1 MLARSPNIASME
13 SDRQADA
20 ELMRRVADGDDA
32 ACRQLVAQH
41 ASQMLG
47 LAHRMLGDLALCED
61 VVQEAYLRLWR
72 QARRWRPEARV
83 ATWLYRVVHNL
94 CIDELRTR
102 RKLSDEEP
110 PDLPDTAD
118 GPMMIEHRG
127 QVARQVNA
135 AIADLPPRQRAAIT
149 LVYHQEMSNIE
160 AAAVMDVTIEALE
173 SLLVRAR
180 RKLRQQ
186 LMVKKEDLVGEP

>member
-1 MLARSPNIASME
+1 MV

-20 ELMRRVADGDDA
+20 ELMRRVAGGESA
-32 ACRQLVAQH
+32 ACRHLVAQH
-41 ASQMLG
+41 APRLLG
-47 LAHRMLGDLALCED
+47 LAHRMLGDMALCED
-61 VVQEAYLRLWR
+61 VVQEAFLRLWR
-72 QARRWRPEARV
+72 QSRRWRPEARV

-94 CIDELRTR
+94 CIDELRAR

-110 PDLPDTAD
+110 PDRADTAD

-127 QVARQVNA
+127 QVANEHRGQVAKQVNA

-160 AAAVMDVTIEALE
+160 AAAVMEVSIEALE

-180 RKLRQQ
+180 RKLRHR
-186 LMVKKEDLVGEP
+186 LMVNKDDLIGEP

>member
-1 MLARSPNIASME
+1 MV

-20 ELMRRVADGDDA
+20 ELMRRVAGGDDA
-32 ACRQLVAQH
+32 ACRQLVVQH

-47 LAHRMLGDLALCED
+47 LAHRMLGDQAFSED
-61 VVQEAYLRLWR
+61 VVQEAFLRLWR
-72 QARRWRPEARV
+72 QARRWRPDARV

-110 PDLPDTAD
+110 PDRADTAD

-160 AAAVMDVTIEALE
+160 AAAVMDVTVEALE